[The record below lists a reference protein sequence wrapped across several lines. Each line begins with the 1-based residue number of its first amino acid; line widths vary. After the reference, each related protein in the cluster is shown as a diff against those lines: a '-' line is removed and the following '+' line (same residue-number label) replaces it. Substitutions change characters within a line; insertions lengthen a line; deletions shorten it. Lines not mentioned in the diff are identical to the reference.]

1 MQRARKRHVIRDT
14 QAGFTLIE
22 LLVVISIIGVL
33 VGLLLPAV
41 QQVREAAQR
50 AQAAAELRR
59 LAISVTSSWTLT
71 PAAGTA
77 LDPYTSLDLG
87 FTISNNAG
95 PVSQVFRPCIDTPCA
110 VGVGVSGVFN
120 QTFDLDPASFLSDDP
135 FSVDAVAMLD
145 PGQAGPLTP
154 LPTLTWTGQ
163 PSIAYT
169 FVDIPEPAMAGL
181 FGIGVVALLAW
192 RSFQIRRRRVEETA
206 DCHSAGRMTPR
217 QSPKPIGAAP

>member
-1 MQRARKRHVIRDT
+1 MQQPSQRHSAGDA

-22 LLVVISIIGVL
+22 LLVVIAIIGVL
-33 VGLLLPAV
+33 IGLLLPAV

-87 FTISNNAG
+87 FTFGNNAP

-110 VGVGVSGVFN
+110 VGVAVSGVFN
-120 QTFDLDPASFLSDDP
+120 QTFDLDPASFLGDAP
-135 FSVDAVAMLD
+135 FSVDAAARVDL
-145 PGQAGPLTP
+145 GQAGALTP

-169 FVDIPEPAMAGL
+169 FVDIPEPAMVGW
-181 FGIGVVALLAW
+181 FGIGVVVLLAW
-192 RSFQIRRRRVEETA
+192 RSGP
-206 DCHSAGRMTPR
+206 SMAGRR
-217 QSPKPIGAAP
+217 DRRSSQRR